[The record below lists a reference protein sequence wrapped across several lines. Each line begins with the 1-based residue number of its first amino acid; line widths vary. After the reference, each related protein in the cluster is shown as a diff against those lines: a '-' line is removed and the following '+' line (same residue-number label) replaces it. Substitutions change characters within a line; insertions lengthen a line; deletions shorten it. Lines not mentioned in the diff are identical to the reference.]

1 MKARYYIGKPKCVEF
16 MCRAF
21 EEVREQ
27 GRKQGREQMQLE
39 SIKNLMLNLKF
50 TAQQAMD
57 ALGIPIGDREKL
69 LVK

>member
-39 SIKNLMLNLKF
+39 SIKNLILNLNSRPSRLWMHWAF
-50 TAQQAMD
+50 
-57 ALGIPIGDREKL
+57 LSEI
-69 LVK
+69 VKSYW